1 MSRKWIFLG
10 LLMLGAFAMVF
21 AGCEMVKE
29 NIEDIVDVGAKALTN
44 TGYSSSSGSKTITPD
59 WNYTGADLQNSQF
72 SSDLQGLDVGPA
84 YFSLTFENEQ
94 ITYEDNDVTVNGT
107 LYYAYGWKSSGT
119 SFTFYLIE
127 YGPSVDLTVNGTE
140 LNNVEVDLE
149 FTFTI
154 TYSEAGATVS
164 GSIKGNVGDHTV
176 DTTMSVTAPA
186 TLPLQQ

>member
-29 NIEDIVDVGAKALTN
+29 NIEEVVEVGAKALTN
-44 TGYSSSSGSKTITPD
+44 TGYSSSSGSKTPTLGTSSEGD
-59 WNYTGADLQNSQF
+59 FQNSQF
-72 SSDLQGLDVGPA
+72 YSDLQTLTTPT

-94 ITYEDNDVTVNGT
+94 ISYEDNDVTVNGT
-107 LYYAYGWKSSGT
+107 LYYAFGWKSSGT

-127 YGPSVDLTVNGTE
+127 YGPNVDLTVNGTE

-186 TLPLQQ
+186 TLPSFSS